1 MNASL
6 LVKKVE
12 VLSTPLLKGL
22 VVRKIMGP
30 IESIRLSPVKLE
42 ISLPIKNQKTSIFES
57 SLFGEQADTTTDFGI
72 IYNASIYVIFRKAD
86 LSKLVHLG
94 APDVRD
100 VLVDVIGK
108 EKAWKTKRIPPN
120 PLRQDIYLVYLKDN
134 SNTKEFIGKIF
145 REENRLYYYLNEKM
159 LSCFYNFE
167 A

>member
-30 IESIRLSPVKLE
+30 MESIRLSLVKLE

-57 SLFGEQADTTTDFGI
+57 SLFGEQADTTTDFGV

-108 EKAWKTKRIPPN
+108 EKAWKTKHIPPN
-120 PLRQDIYLVYLKDN
+120 PLRQDIYLVYLKFWSILRGD
-134 SNTKEFIGKIF
+134 
-145 REENRLYYYLNEKM
+145 
-159 LSCFYNFE
+159 LSL
-167 A
+167 